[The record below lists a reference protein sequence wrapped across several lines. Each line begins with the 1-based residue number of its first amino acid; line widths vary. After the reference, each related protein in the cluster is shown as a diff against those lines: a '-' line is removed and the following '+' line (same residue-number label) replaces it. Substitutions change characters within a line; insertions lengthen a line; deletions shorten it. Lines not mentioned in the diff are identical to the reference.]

1 MILPPPPTGLLQP
14 PSSFSGH
21 SFRTVASVPKR
32 GGGGRGV
39 GAQEAPSSLG
49 AVLRGPIEKRTDGL
63 PFPNVGQP
71 CPYPGPPP
79 HTHTCQ
85 CTVRTQLFCYPSF
98 LPFWGLSSNTELV
111 FTS

>member
-32 GGGGRGV
+32 GGGGRGA

-63 PFPNVGQP
+63 PFQMWGSPVP
-71 CPYPGPPP
+71 TRDRPAP
-79 HTHTCQ
+79 HTCK
-85 CTVRTQLFCYPSF
+85 CTVKTQLFCYPSF